1 MLDKEKVKEMY
12 LKGYSASDIA
22 KRLNASRH
30 AVQKCIQR
38 NMRLLKKSH
47 DIAKE
52 FNKEVKKVTRREAKQ
67 YMSDKDFIRR
77 NKSIYKTNK
86 NGDIVL
92 NKSISGTV
100 SFDTPRRYVN
110 EFSSGRIDRNIK
122 KSGYRK
128 SEYRKKEE
136 LFS

>member
-12 LKGYSASDIA
+12 LRGYSTTDIA
-22 KRLNASRH
+22 KRLNASRY

-38 NMRLLKKSH
+38 NMRLLKRSH
-47 DIAKE
+47 DVAKE
-52 FNKEVKKVTRREAKQ
+52 FNKEVEKVTRREARKH
-67 YMSDKDFIRR
+67 MSDKEFIRR
-77 NKSIYKTNK
+77 NKSIYKTNE

-92 NKSISGTV
+92 NKAVLGIV
-100 SFDTPRRYVN
+100 SFDTPRRFVN
-110 EFSSGRIDRNIK
+110 EFSSGRIDKNIK
-122 KSGYRK
+122 KSGYKK

>member
-12 LKGYSASDIA
+12 LKGYSATDIA
-22 KRLNASRH
+22 KRLNASLH
-30 AVQKCIQR
+30 ATQKCIQR
-38 NMRLLKKSH
+38 NMKGFKKIH
-47 DIAKE
+47 NATKE
-52 FNKEVKKVTRREAKQ
+52 FNKEVERVTKREARQ

-100 SFDTPRRYVN
+100 SFDTPRRFVN
-110 EFSSGRIDRNIK
+110 EFSNERIDKNIK

-128 SEYRKKEE
+128 NEE

>member
-1 MLDKEKVKEMY
+1 MLDKEKAKEMY

-100 SFDTPRRYVN
+100 SFDTPRR
-110 EFSSGRIDRNIK
+110 
-122 KSGYRK
+122 
-128 SEYRKKEE
+128 
-136 LFS
+136 

>member
-12 LKGYSASDIA
+12 LKGYSAPDIA
-22 KRLNASRH
+22 KSLNASKH

-47 DIAKE
+47 DAAKA
-52 FNKEVKKVTRREAKQ
+52 FNKEVEKVTRREARQ
-67 YMSDKDFIRR
+67 HMSDKEFIRR
-77 NKSIYKTNK
+77 NKSIYKTNE

-92 NKSISGTV
+92 NKAISGIV
-100 SFDTPRRYVN
+100 SFDTPRRFVN

-122 KSGYRK
+122 KSEYRK

>member
-22 KRLNASRH
+22 KKLNASRY

-52 FNKEVKKVTRREAKQ
+52 FNKEVAKVTRREAKQ

-77 NKSIYKTNK
+77 NKSIYKTNE

-92 NKSISGTV
+92 NKEVSGIV
-100 SFDTPRRYVN
+100 SFDTPRRFVN
-110 EFSSGRIDRNIK
+110 EFSNERIDKNIRK
-122 KSGYRK
+122 LGYRK
-128 SEYRKKEE
+128 DEE